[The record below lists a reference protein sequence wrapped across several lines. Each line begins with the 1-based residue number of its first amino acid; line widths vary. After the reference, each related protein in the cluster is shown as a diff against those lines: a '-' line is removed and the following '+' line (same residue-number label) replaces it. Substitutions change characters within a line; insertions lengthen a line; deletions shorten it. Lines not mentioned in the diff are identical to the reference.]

1 LPPVSTTIAVQL
13 RKFTAGVI
21 DTVCQC
27 ATGGD
32 DISGKFATIVI
43 DTGGAPLLANIFS
56 KFRTKS
62 K

>member
-1 LPPVSTTIAVQL
+1 VYS
-13 RKFTAGVI
+13 
-21 DTVCQC
+21 DTGGQF

-43 DTGGAPLLANIFS
+43 DTCGAPLLANIFS